1 MERAKLVAPRVR
13 TPLNSLKSC
22 GSRRGTG
29 LAPAGAVPVKPSRVS
44 ALSRLWS
51 FVPYGGSLPEP
62 VWSARRQF
70 LVGLTWFHAAVI
82 ALIGPVLGYRWDLD
96 PGAFLRDG
104 TVLHTV
110 AEAAIV
116 AVFAAVGGWRR
127 ASRTVQATAVGFGLL
142 SSSAI
147 LVHLSGGYIELHFH
161 FFVML
166 VFLALLQDWTPYI
179 LAVAYVATHHG
190 VIGVLWPHDVYNH
203 SAAFNAPWTWAGIHA
218 FFVLWSCLGSVIAW
232 RFNEQASAQTAMIL
246 EAVGEGI
253 FGLDRDGNVTFLN
266 RGAASMLATD
276 ARLAVGRHIG
286 QIMRHARADGSRIS
300 PENCPLL
307 GPVRDGTSRHAS
319 EERFERMDG
328 TSFQVDYVSAPIVE
342 RGVVTGVVVTFQ
354 DITVRKGSEAELQ
367 RSHARLEEAMAE
379 LKATQRQV
387 LQQERLRAVG
397 QMASGIAH
405 DFNNSLTPIV
415 SYSELLLEKPARFDP
430 EQTERYMKVIHTAA
444 RDAAAV
450 VGRLRELYRE
460 RAEAPPG
467 AAVDVVGCVE
477 EAVALTQPRWKSQAL
492 ASGITINIQTDFQG
506 APCVAGDAVEIRE
519 ALTNLIFNAVDAMPT
534 GGTITIRAAADGDMA
549 RLEVEDTGT
558 GMTEDVRARC
568 TEPFFSTKGPHG
580 SGLGLAM
587 VAAIVDRHRGSYSIE
602 SEPARGTR
610 FSLRLPQ
617 RATRTA
623 GTADAQS
630 DSRPRRLRILVV
642 EDEAV
647 VRKSIIDV
655 LAADGHTVDSATNGV
670 EGLEKVIGEW
680 FDLVITDRAMPEMGG
695 DQFAATVK
703 RLMPDK
709 PIVMLTGF
717 GELMAARGDRPAGVD
732 VVVSKPVTRSQLQSA
747 VSRATAR

>member
-1 MERAKLVAPRVR
+1 MPINL
-13 TPLNSLKSC
+13 SI
-22 GSRRGTG
+22 G
-29 LAPAGAVPVKPSRVS
+29 S

-62 VWSARRQF
+62 VWTARRRF
-70 LVGLTWFHAAVI
+70 LVGLTWFHALAI
-82 ALIGPVLGYRWDLD
+82 AMIGPIVGYRWDLD

-104 TVLHTV
+104 TVLHTI
-110 AEAAIV
+110 AEGAIV
-116 AVFAAVGGWRR
+116 AVFAAVGSWRR
-127 ASRTVQATAVGFGLL
+127 ANRTVQATAVGFGLL
-142 SSSAI
+142 SASAI

-179 LAVAYVATHHG
+179 LAVAYVAIHHG
-190 VIGVLWPHDVYNH
+190 VIGVLWPQDVYNH
-203 SAAFNAPWTWAGIHA
+203 PAAFAAPWRWAGIHA

-266 RGAASMLATD
+266 RGAANMLGID

-286 QIMRHARADGSRIS
+286 HIVRHARADGAPIASDTCS
-300 PENCPLL
+300 LL
-307 GPVRDGTSRHAS
+307 APVCDGGSRHAS

-354 DITVRKGSEAELQ
+354 DITVRKRAEAELQ
-367 RSHARLEEAMAE
+367 RSHTRLEEAMAE

-405 DFNNSLTPIV
+405 DFNNSLTPIM
-415 SYSELLLEKPARFDP
+415 SYSELLLQKPDRVDP
-430 EQTERYMKVIHTAA
+430 EQAERYMKVIHTAA
-444 RDAAAV
+444 CDAAAV
-450 VGRLRELYRE
+450 VKRLRELYRE
-460 RAEAPPG
+460 RGEARPD
-467 AAVDVVGCVE
+467 AAVDVVGCIE
-477 EAVALTQPRWKSQAL
+477 EAIALTQPRWKSQAL
-492 ASGITINIQTDFQG
+492 ATGITINIQTDFRG
-506 APCVAGDAVEIRE
+506 TPSLAGDATEIRE
-519 ALTNLIFNAVDAMPT
+519 ALTNLIFNAVDSMPT
-534 GGTITIRAAADGDMA
+534 GGTIMIRAHADGDIV
-549 RLEVEDTGT
+549 RLEVEDTGI

-568 TEPFFSTKGPHG
+568 MEPFFSTKGPHG

-587 VAAIVDRHRGSYSIE
+587 VAAIVDRHHGSCTIE

-610 FSLRLPQ
+610 IILRLPQ
-617 RATRTA
+617 RAPRAA
-623 GTADAQS
+623 GTPEAES
-630 DSRPRRLRILVV
+630 DGRMRRLRILVV
-642 EDEAV
+642 DDEAV

-655 LAADGHTVDSATNGV
+655 LAADGHTVDSAANGV
-670 EGLEKVIGEW
+670 EALEKVVGGW

-695 DQFAATVK
+695 DQLAAAVK

-717 GELMAARGDRPAGVD
+717 GELMAARGDRPKGVD
-732 VVVSKPVTRSQLQSA
+732 VVVSKPVTRGQLQAA
-747 VSRATAR
+747 VMEATARK